1 MKQMKFKNEKKKL
14 NEKTEYIK
22 QINMNML
29 LNNIK
34 R

>member
-1 MKQMKFKNEKKKL
+1 MKFKNEKKKL

-34 R
+34 

>member
-1 MKQMKFKNEKKKL
+1 MKFKNDKKKL

>member
-1 MKQMKFKNEKKKL
+1 MKFKNEKKKL

-22 QINMNML
+22 QINMNMF

>member
-1 MKQMKFKNEKKKL
+1 MKQMKFKNDKKKL

>member
-1 MKQMKFKNEKKKL
+1 MKFKNDKKKL
-14 NEKTEYIK
+14 SEKTEYIK

>member
-1 MKQMKFKNEKKKL
+1 MKFKNEKKKL